1 MFHLLRAEKATVD
14 DILKSI
20 SMTTLFAMTALRQWV
35 IRSSPDVQK
44 ILRKAGNVEQRVYE
58 ENDPEVVNIFERAGH
73 VALLYYI
80 YYAVGTVFL
89 CLGCILEP
97 LYDNQKVFSGN
108 ATAFSR
114 KLPLPLWFP
123 YDIQAHYWAMA
134 VDVLFFYFIRSPVIQ
149 LEILHHFFKRFND
162 YTGRISVEPGNV
174 ASNVMMRKC
183 IDMHRKVIKFVDIFN
198 ENFSNIIV
206 LDFVQSSFRLASI
219 SAAIIMTE
227 SFTVTSF
234 VFTLIFL
241 WITLVREYYIYH
253 AGNEI
258 IFLSSGLVHSVYE
271 TDWYIENR
279 QFKYMVKMFM
289 VRAGKPLDIKIGR
302 FGSLGFPALLS
313 VSIRIRR
320 LYEFSDPASQLFVC
334 YACERNSKV
343 LNYYTNTHLRKS
355 SVGDG

>member
-1 MFHLLRAEKATVD
+1 MSLRQILIRYSPDVSRLLSMIGSAERLYRENEDFPVSSCRFVECNCLWLLYIWKIAEKEGKFSKRHIYGLYGNTFLLRGVFYSKCYGNIKGNIQKIALSSLTSMFIRNQRAFVARTCKLAGLYPVQLLPEDENLRKLYTIYYQALIMLYFICLISFCTELFHLLRAEKATVD

-183 IDMHRKVIKFVDIFN
+183 IDMHRKVIK
-198 ENFSNIIV
+198 
-206 LDFVQSSFRLASI
+206 
-219 SAAIIMTE
+219 
-227 SFTVTSF
+227 
-234 VFTLIFL
+234 
-241 WITLVREYYIYH
+241 
-253 AGNEI
+253 
-258 IFLSSGLVHSVYE
+258 LS
-271 TDWYIENR
+271 
-279 QFKYMVKMFM
+279 
-289 VRAGKPLDIKIGR
+289 
-302 FGSLGFPALLS
+302 
-313 VSIRIRR
+313 
-320 LYEFSDPASQLFVC
+320 
-334 YACERNSKV
+334 
-343 LNYYTNTHLRKS
+343 HLQ
-355 SVGDG
+355 